1 MAAVQD
7 WYSNSH
13 AMRKQLPSA
22 NTVQAG
28 GQVLWFCP
36 ALVNGRTNLWVALEY
51 DKYIQRGGKM
61 KLTLFPQ
68 CALVAAVLSAA
79 GCASTTSPGVVDV
92 DRRQLLIVPSETVEQ
107 MAKVSFDE
115 QNTKAKAA
123 GQLVTQGEEYER
135 LKRVAARLEQQA
147 PTFRPDAARWNW
159 EVALIDSPVLNAS
172 CAPGGKITVY
182 TGILRALKLSDDEL
196 AMVVGHEIAHALR
209 EHGRERISQAVAQN
223 VLSSAAMGALQTKES
238 QIKMANQFAELLF
251 VLPNSRKNETEAD
264 KIGLELAARAGFDPQ
279 ASISVW
285 QKMTEASKG
294 SRPPEFLSTHPAND
308 TRIADLSGMIPAV
321 MPLYQAAR
329 KQ

>member
-1 MAAVQD
+1 MQ
-7 WYSNSH
+7 
-13 AMRKQLPSA
+13 KQLPSA
-22 NTVQAG
+22 KTVQG
-28 GQVLWFCP
+28 RPCNIIFLLWFCAP
-36 ALVNGRTNLWVALEY
+36 LVNGRTNLSATLEY
-51 DKYIQRGGKM
+51 DIEYLSGLGADM
-61 KLTLFPQ
+61 KLAVIPQ
-68 CALVAAVLSAA
+68 CALVAAVLATA

-92 DRRQLLIVPSETVEQ
+92 DRRQLLIVPAETVEQ

-115 QNTKAKAA
+115 QNAKAKA
-123 GQLVTQGEEYER
+123 GGIFVTQGEEYER
-135 LKRVAARLEQQA
+135 LKRVAVRLQQQA

-182 TGILRALKLSDDEL
+182 TGILRSLKLSDDEL

-209 EHGRERISQAVAQN
+209 EHGRERVSQAVAQN
-223 VLSSAAMGALQTKES
+223 AISSAAMGALQTKES

-308 TRIADLSGMIPAV
+308 TRIAELTSMIPAV